1 MSVLNECIV
10 LTVSA
15 EPVTAVEVPERKLSS
30 YYVQTVPCLS
40 YPNPEVTENACLY
53 QSVRYGYVSH

>member
-15 EPVTAVEVPERKLSS
+15 EPVTAVEVPERELSS
-30 YYVQTVPCLS
+30 YYV
-40 YPNPEVTENACLY
+40 
-53 QSVRYGYVSH
+53 